1 MKLFCVG
8 CGPGDPDLLTL
19 KAIELIK
26 NSDVIFTPTARDG
39 KPSIALTV
47 VNKYIA
53 ESTEI
58 VSLTFPMTKDTE
70 LLKDHWKKNTEK
82 IVQAVLSGR
91 KAVYLTIGDPALYST
106 WIYIQRELEK
116 THPEIEVDIV
126 PGITSFFA
134 FAAKAKL
141 SLAEGDQTV
150 GIIPACYDLSKV
162 KQAAESCD
170 TLIFLKDGRYFDN
183 VIEMLSTSGFKEDSV
198 IAIAQDLSSKEEVMI
213 LNKLK
218 DLQKSKGTTQKYFSV
233 MVAKKTND

>member
-1 MKLFCVG
+1 MKLYCVG

-19 KAIELIK
+19 RAIELIK

-47 VNKYIA
+47 VNKYIT

-58 VSLTFPMTKDTE
+58 VTLTFPMIKNME
-70 LLKDHWKKNTEK
+70 VLKDHWKKNTEK
-82 IVQAVLSGR
+82 IVEAVLSGKR
-91 KAVYLTIGDPALYST
+91 SVYLTIGDPALYST

-150 GIIPACYDLSKV
+150 GIIPACYDLNKV
-162 KQAAESCD
+162 QRAAESCD
-170 TLIFLKDGRYFDN
+170 TLIFLKDGRYFDS
-183 VIEMLSTSGFKEDSV
+183 VVEMLSSAGFKEDSV
-198 IAIAQDLSSKEEVMI
+198 IAIAQDLSSDGEVMI
-213 LNKLK
+213 LNTLK

>member
-19 KAIELIK
+19 KAVDLIK

-39 KPSIALTV
+39 KPSIALSV

-58 VSLTFPMTKDTE
+58 VSLTFPMTKEME
-70 LLKDHWKKNTEK
+70 LLKDYWKKNTET
-82 IVQAVLSGR
+82 IAQAVISGR

-106 WIYIQRELEK
+106 WIYIQRELK
-116 THPEIEVDIV
+116 KDHPEIEVDIV

-198 IAIAQDLSSKEEVMI
+198 IAIAQDLSSNQEVII
-213 LNKLK
+213 LKKLK
-218 DLQKSKGTTQKYFSV
+218 DLHNSKGTTQKYFSV
-233 MVAKKTND
+233 MVAKKTID